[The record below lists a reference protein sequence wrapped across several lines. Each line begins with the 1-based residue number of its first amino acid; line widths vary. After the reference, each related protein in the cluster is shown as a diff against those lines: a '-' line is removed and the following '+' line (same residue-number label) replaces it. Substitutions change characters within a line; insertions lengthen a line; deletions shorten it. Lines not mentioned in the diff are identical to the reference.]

1 MHADE
6 EYEIRN
12 TTITTTQSKKKKYNA
27 HAYVKQISLS
37 LSLPVVLACLP
48 SGHRTQVYQAGE
60 SLRICSLNSG
70 GTHR

>member
-37 LSLPVVLACLP
+37 LFVSSAPYTGISSWRVSKNLL
-48 SGHRTQVYQAGE
+48 TQ
-60 SLRICSLNSG
+60 
-70 GTHR
+70 

>member
-27 HAYVKQISLS
+27 HAYVKQISL
-37 LSLPVVLACLP
+37 PVVLACLP
-48 SGHRTQVYQAGE
+48 SGRHRTQVYQAGE